1 MEDFTDAHYAHAERV
16 CKHFE
21 IKNIGKYHNL
31 HVQSN
36 TLLLADVFEHFR
48 NICIEIYKLDP
59 GHFLSSPGLTWQ
71 TAFKKTKVKLD
82 FLTDIKL
89 LLMVEKGIREGI
101 WIEDT
106 SQINEDFIKTI
117 INKVIKDI
125 FLKFSVS

>member
-1 MEDFTDAHYAHAERV
+1 M
-16 CKHFE
+16 
-21 IKNIGKYHNL
+21 
-31 HVQSN
+31 HVQSD

-59 GHFLSSPGLTWQ
+59 GHFVSSSGLTWQ
-71 TAFKKTKVKLD
+71 TALKKIKVKLD

-101 WIEDT
+101 WIKDT

-125 FLKFSVS
+125 FLKF

>member
-1 MEDFTDAHYAHAERV
+1 M
-16 CKHFE
+16 
-21 IKNIGKYHNL
+21 
-31 HVQSN
+31 HVQSD

-59 GHFLSSPGLTWQ
+59 GHFVSSPGLTWQ
-71 TAFKKTKVKLD
+71 TALKKIKVKLD

-101 WIEDT
+101 WIKDT

-125 FLKFSVS
+125 FLKF